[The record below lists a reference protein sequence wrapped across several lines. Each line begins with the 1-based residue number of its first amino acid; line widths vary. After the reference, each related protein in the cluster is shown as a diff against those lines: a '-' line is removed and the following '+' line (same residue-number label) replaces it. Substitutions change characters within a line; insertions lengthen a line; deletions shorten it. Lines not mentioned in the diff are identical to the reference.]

1 LQTRLIVRYCD
12 RGRKPWQLQARIV
25 RFRRRIRLDRTE
37 DDVDVENF
45 VATHAAGGGGKM
57 SRDCCFKYAP
67 STLKHM
73 SALKDRP

>member
-1 LQTRLIVRYCD
+1 VTAGASLSSCRQGSCSSEGEFVSIE
-12 RGRKPWQLQARIV
+12 P
-25 RFRRRIRLDRTE
+25 E
-37 DDVDVENF
+37 DDVDVETF

-57 SRDCCFKYAP
+57 SRDCCFKCAP